1 MPRVD
6 RRTHVGRV
14 AVIGYAATPVGRL
27 QPKPGEIAPLE
38 HEVLA
43 DVVLQAVEMAQV
55 DKGDIGGLSFAQ
67 PRPYTQQKYFGTFMA
82 SYLKLPSDGLVAE
95 VLGNGMTGGLAFE
108 HAADNIRSGR
118 AKVALA
124 LGINYETAGTSGEHM
139 MSSMRAVGDVDF
151 QAPFGITPIAWY
163 AMDMM
168 RYMHE
173 FGVTRADVATVAV
186 KNRHHATLNPLAQYR
201 TPITLE
207 EVLAQPTIVHPLGLY
222 EVPPRSDGAVALVLA
237 DEDVA
242 RASGRPYVVVRGSGF
257 HHEGAHQITSTPN
270 DMIALNAAQRAG
282 AQAFGE
288 AKLTPADIDFAEPY
302 APCTIVEVL
311 VSEALGITPRGA
323 GAKFAVEGRT
333 TLGGDIPISTSGGL
347 TSRGH
352 PAYVTPL
359 YNILEAVEQLMHR
372 AGERQVADARIG
384 LTTAEL
390 GNYNAALVHV
400 LERIS

>member
-1 MPRVD
+1 M
-6 RRTHVGRV
+6 GRV
-14 AVIGYAATPVGRL
+14 AIIGYAATPVGRL
-27 QPKPGEIAPLE
+27 QPRAGETASLE

-43 DVVLQAVEMAQV
+43 DVVLRAVDMAQI
-55 DKGDIGGLSFAQ
+55 DKTEIGGLSFAQ

-124 LGINYETAGTSGEHM
+124 LGVNFETSVSSSEHM

-173 FGVTRADVATVAV
+173 FGVTREDVATVAV
-186 KNRHHATLNPLAQYR
+186 KNRFHASLNPLAQYR
-201 TPITLE
+201 KTTSLE
-207 EVLAQPTIVHPLGLY
+207 EVLAQPTIVHPLCLY

-242 RASGRPYVVVRGSGF
+242 RASGRPYVVVRGTGF
-257 HHEGAHQITSTPN
+257 HHEGAHQITATPN
-270 DMIALNAAQRAG
+270 DMIALGAAQKAG
-282 AQAFGE
+282 GAAFAQA
-288 AKLTPADIDFAEPY
+288 KVTPGDLDFAEPY

-311 VSEALGITPRGA
+311 VSEALGIVPRGA
-323 GAKFAVEGRT
+323 GAAFAAEGRT

-359 YNILEAVEQLMHR
+359 YNILEAVEQLMHL
-372 AGERQVADARIG
+372 AGERQVRDAGIG

-400 LERIS
+400 LERIA

>member
-1 MPRVD
+1 M
-6 RRTHVGRV
+6 GRV

-27 QPKPGEIAPLE
+27 QPNGTDPRALE

-43 DVVLQAVEMAQV
+43 DVALRAVEMAGV
-55 DKGDIGGLSFAQ
+55 EKSEIGGMSFAQ

-82 SYLKLPSDGLVAE
+82 SYLQLPCDGFVAE

-118 AKVALA
+118 TKVALA
-124 LGINYETAGTSGEHM
+124 LGVNFETAATSGEHM

-151 QAPFGITPIAWY
+151 QSPFGITPIAWY

-168 RYMHE
+168 RYMHD
-173 FGVTRADVATVAV
+173 FGATREEVASVAV

-201 TPITLE
+201 QPTTLE
-207 EVLAQPTIVHPLGLY
+207 EVLAQPPIVHPLGLY
-222 EVPPRSDGAVALVLA
+222 EVPPRSDGAVCLVLA

-242 RASGRPYVVVRGSGF
+242 RASGQPYVVVRGAGF
-257 HHEGAHQITSTPN
+257 HHEGAHQITATPS
-270 DMIALNAAQRAG
+270 DMIALNAAQKAG
-282 AQAFGE
+282 SQAYDE
-288 AKLTPADIDFAEPY
+288 AGVGPADLDFAEPY

-311 VSEALGITPRGA
+311 VSEALGIAPRGA
-323 GAKFAVEGRT
+323 GAKYAAEGRT
-333 TLGGDIPISTSGGL
+333 TLGGDIPLSTSGGL

-359 YNILEAVEQLMHR
+359 YNLLEAVEQLMHR
-372 AGERQVADARIG
+372 AGDRQVQDATIG
-384 LTTAEL
+384 LATAEL
-390 GNYNAALVHV
+390 GNYNAAMVHI
-400 LERIS
+400 LERMS